1 MTDEFRD
8 NVNRFQK
15 VPAIVDKD
23 FKLSESVAIF
33 RYLAAKNKIDDNW
46 YPQDLQLRGRIDEY
60 LEWQH
65 ANTRMTCSYY
75 FILKYLK
82 PRMAGKEPGDDQV
95 VMSSLRQMEDTLDTM
110 EDLWLSDKPKTFI
123 GGLEQIS
130 FADLLAVCELEQ
142 PSMCRLHC
150 PYQISKTK
158 TIIYIINNIFTGV
171 AGYEPGDGRPKIQNW
186 LNSVKELTNPHYDEA
201 HKFVYKLSGQ
211 ASAEEN
217 AVPKYFKG

>member
-33 RYLAAKNKIDDNW
+33 RYLSAKNEIADNW

-82 PRMAGKEPGDDQV
+82 PRTTGKEPGDDQV

-110 EDLWLSDKPKTFI
+110 EDLWLSDKPNTFV

-142 PSMCRLHC
+142 PS
-150 PYQISKTK
+150 T
-158 TIIYIINNIFTGV
+158 
-171 AGYEPGDGRPKIQNW
+171 
-186 LNSVKELTNPHYDEA
+186 
-201 HKFVYKLSGQ
+201 
-211 ASAEEN
+211 
-217 AVPKYFKG
+217 